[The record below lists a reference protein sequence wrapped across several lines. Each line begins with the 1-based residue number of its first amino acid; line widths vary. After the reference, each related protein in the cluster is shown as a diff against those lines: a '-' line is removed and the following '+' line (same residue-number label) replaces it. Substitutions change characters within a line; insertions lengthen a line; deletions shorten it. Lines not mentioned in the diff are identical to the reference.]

1 MRKVFN
7 ADIKNLL
14 IMADMWR
21 SRSPPVPLDFDKIMD
36 GSFILRPEQ
45 SGQVN
50 GVDSNGASGSGSKT
64 PTNQPNGHANGTS
77 NGTAP
82 TASAGL
88 KDQKALTL
96 RDSLVLFVARY
107 KLCRY
112 GFHMRLTPHQHEP
125 FGGPAPEW
133 RKHHLF

>member
-36 GSFILRPEQ
+36 GSFVLRPEQ
-45 SGQVN
+45 PGQVN
-50 GVDSNGASGSGSKT
+50 GVDSNGASGSGSKIS
-64 PTNQPNGHANGTS
+64 TNQPNGQANGTS

-107 KLCRY
+107 KFCRY
-112 GFHMRLTPHQHEP
+112 DFHMRLTH
-125 FGGPAPEW
+125 
-133 RKHHLF
+133 R